1 MRKKIFLV
9 LCFLIIVLIYVS
21 DITNIPESI
30 ILFKGEELEVNKIFG
45 MSIEVSNMEEDNAI
59 QTAIN
64 EYNVST
70 ETINV
75 GVNLFGIKVREISVN
90 ILEEMEVVP
99 LGKLIGMKLYT
110 DGVLVVGM
118 SEIYGEDNKVYK
130 PYENTGIKEGDRII
144 KINNEEIVSTENL
157 IEVIND
163 SKGEAITIT
172 YLHDEKTLE
181 TSIVPIATDKNSY
194 KIGLWVRDT
203 AAGVGTA
210 TFYDKDTGEIA
221 VLGHGIL
228 DVDTEELIDISE
240 GEITNTTVL
249 SIVKGENG
257 KTGKIQGIVEGQTSI
272 GEIYKNTYFGVY
284 GKINDIR
291 SLNTNERESVKVAL
305 RNEIKIGKATVMCTL
320 DDGIV
325 KEYEIEIEKIYL
337 NNNTNNKSMLVKV
350 TDEELLEKTGGI
362 IQGMSGSPIIQNG
375 KLIGAL
381 THVLVQNPKQ
391 GYAVFADTMI
401 KQMKEQ

>member
-9 LCFLIIVLIYVS
+9 LFFLIIVLIYVS

-30 ILFKGEELEVNKIFG
+30 ILFKGEELEINKIFG
-45 MSIEVSNMEEDNAI
+45 MSIEVANMEEDNAI

-75 GVNLFGIKVREISVN
+75 GVNLFGIKVKEVSVN

-99 LGKLIGMKLYT
+99 LGGLIGMKLYT

-118 SEIYGEDNKVYK
+118 SEIYGEDNRVYK

-144 KINNEEIVSTENL
+144 KINDEEIVSTENL
-157 IEVIND
+157 IEVINE

-172 YLHDEKTLE
+172 YLHDERTLE
-181 TSIVPIATDKNSY
+181 TNIVPIATDENNY

-210 TFYDKDTGEIA
+210 TFYDKNTGEIA

-249 SIVKGENG
+249 SIVKGETG
-257 KTGKIQGIVEGQTSI
+257 KTGKIQGIVEGQTVI

-305 RNEIKIGKATVMCTL
+305 RNEINTGKATLMCTL

-337 NNNTNNKSMLVKV
+337 NNNSNNKSMLVKV
-350 TDEELLEKTGGI
+350 IDEELLKKTGGI
-362 IQGMSGSPIIQNG
+362 IQGMSGSPIIQNE

-401 KQMKEQ
+401 KQMKE